1 MSHFPAGR
9 CGFLTAPIDW
19 DQVNLVLCDA
29 DADYVMP
36 VKANQKSL
44 LDDIRTLLEPL
55 ASARTASEQTEALKK
70 THAALGAHLDTDE
83 TIDKRTRLD

>member
-1 MSHFPAGR
+1 
-9 CGFLTAPIDW
+9 
-19 DQVNLVLCDA
+19 
-29 DADYVMP
+29 MP

-55 ASARTASEQTEALKK
+55 PSARTASEQTEALKK